1 MIKKIAVEKLRP
13 GMYIHDLGC
22 NWIQHPFL
30 QNRLTIT
37 SADQILKIKKL
48 GVQYVY
54 IDTSRGV
61 DVNDIEKNN
70 AVSTNEEPRDLLNLA
85 SRRDRTSRR
94 TTHSYATERERA
106 LTIKNEAMSM
116 IHHVMDDVIHNR
128 EIRVDTVYDI
138 VDDMIES
145 VSRNDQAL
153 TTVLRMKSIDEYTY
167 LHSVSVCALFI
178 AFSRCLNLSDDEMR
192 EGALGAMLHDIGKM
206 SVPLTILNK
215 AGPLTHEEF
224 KIIQLHTTY
233 GKRILDRIDGIPA
246 TARDIAYG
254 HHERYDG
261 SGYPRGLKNSEISAY
276 NKIVSVV
283 DVFDAMTSERC
294 YSKGATP
301 DVIIRYLFELRDKSF
316 AADIVESFIKCVGI
330 YPVGTCVRLENG
342 LIGIVNETNVGNI
355 LFPLITIVFDTKKDR
370 RITPYTVN
378 LEDYTDNDGFSIA
391 STDNPDRWHIDPF
404 RYVDHAG

>member
-1 MIKKIAVEKLRP
+1 
-13 GMYIHDLGC
+13 MYIHDLGC
-22 NWIQHPFL
+22 SWIQHPFL

-37 SADQILKIKKL
+37 SIDQIRKIEDL
-48 GVQYVY
+48 EIPYVY
-54 IDTSRGV
+54 IDTDRGV
-61 DVNDIEKNN
+61 DVRNIDHNN
-70 AVSTNEEPRDLLNLA
+70 FNTNEDPPNILNIA
-85 SRRDRTSRR
+85 SREDDTPHH
-94 TTHSYATERERA
+94 TTHSYASEKERA
-106 LTIKNEAMSM
+106 LSIKTEAMSV

-128 EIRVDTVYDI
+128 EIRVDTVYDV
-138 VDDMIES
+138 VDQMIDS
-145 VSRNDQAL
+145 VSRNNQAL

-167 LHSVSVCALFI
+167 QHSVSVCALFI
-178 AFSRCLNLSDDEMR
+178 AFSRCLDLPDDEMR

-215 AGPLTHEEF
+215 AGSLTHEEF

-233 GKRILDRIDGIPA
+233 GKRILDRIDGISS

-261 SGYPRGLKNSEISAY
+261 SGYPRGLKDSEISRY
-276 NKIVSVV
+276 NKMVGVV

-330 YPVGTCVRLENG
+330 YPVGTCVILNNG
-342 LIGIVNETNVGNI
+342 LIGIVDETNVGNI
-355 LFPLITIVFDTKKDR
+355 LFPTITIFFDSGKER
-370 RITPYTVN
+370 RVIPYTVN
-378 LEDYTDNDGFSIA
+378 LEEHSDDKSFSIA
-391 STDNPDRWHIDPF
+391 STENPDRWHIAPF
-404 RYVDHAG
+404 RYVGHKTEQG

>member
-22 NWIQHPFL
+22 SWIQHPFL

-106 LTIKNEAMSM
+106 LTIKNEAMSV

>member
-22 NWIQHPFL
+22 SWIQHPFL

-106 LTIKNEAMSM
+106 LTIKNEAMSV

-316 AADIVESFIKCVGI
+316 AADVVESFIKCVGI